1 MTSSLAR
8 IVRHFRSA
16 KGLTQDQ
23 AASAIKV
30 SGSLIAAFE
39 TDRRI
44 PKPDTARRLDGLF
57 GTGDLVERLASDAR
71 KGYAPDW
78 FRSFD
83 EYEREALALRKYEP
97 LYIPGLLQTEAYA
110 RAVLAAG
117 LLDAEKAEE
126 LLTVRFER
134 QDAILNGPR
143 PPLTT
148 FVMDEAALLRGDP
161 GIMKEQLR
169 HLLDL
174 GARPRVSLHVV
185 PLAAGLYVGQSGPFT
200 LASLEDGTDV
210 GFMEDQLAGRVITD
224 PEQVAA
230 LTRVWDGVRS
240 VALPRNLTHD
250 AISKLVNGYDR

>member
-1 MTSSLAR
+1 MGSSLAL
-8 IVRHFRSA
+8 VMRHFRSSR
-16 KGLTQDQ
+16 GLTQEQ
-23 AASAIKV
+23 AGSEVKV

-44 PKPDTARRLDGLF
+44 PKPDTAQRLDALF
-57 GTGDLVERLASDAR
+57 GSGDLVAKLAAVAR

-78 FRSFD
+78 FQSFD
-83 EYEREALALRKYEP
+83 DYEREALALRKYEP
-97 LYIPGLLQTEAYA
+97 LYVPGLLQTEAYA
-110 RAVLAAG
+110 RAVLSGG

-126 LLTVRFER
+126 LLAVRFER
-134 QDAILNGPR
+134 QAAIIDGPH

-148 FVMDEAALLRGDP
+148 FVVDEVALLRGDP
-161 GIMKEQLR
+161 QIMKGQLR
-169 HLLDL
+169 HLIDL
-174 GARPRVSLHVV
+174 AGRPRVSLHVV

-200 LASLEDGTDV
+200 LASLEDGADV

-224 PEQVAA
+224 TEQVAA

-250 AISKLVNGYDR
+250 AISKMVNGYDR

>member
-44 PKPDTARRLDGLF
+44 PKPDTAQRLDELF
-57 GTGDLVERLASDAR
+57 GTGNLVVGLAADAR

-78 FRSFD
+78 FRAFGD
-83 EYEREALALRKYEP
+83 YEREALALRTYEP

-110 RAVLAAG
+110 RAVLTAG

-126 LLTVRFER
+126 LLAVRFER
-134 QDAILNGPR
+134 QAEILNGPR

-148 FVMDEAALLRGDP
+148 YVIDEVALLRGDP
-161 GIMKEQLR
+161 EIMQEQLR

-174 GARPRVSLHVV
+174 GGRARISLHLV
-185 PLAAGLYVGQSGPFT
+185 PLTAGLYVGQSGPFT
-200 LASLEDGTDV
+200 LASMEDGSDV
-210 GFMEDQLAGRVITD
+210 AFLEDQLAGRVITD

-240 VALPRNLTHD
+240 VALPRDLTRD
-250 AISKLVNGYDR
+250 AISKLVNGYGR